1 MLPIEEARLAYKNL
15 LISYDVLF
23 KEINHPSPSSDI
35 LTHEQ
40 LKIYIHALKIKC
52 AHVKEQQNNNEYNL
66 RRIESI
72 VQESDFKLLQAKKMM
87 EMFKK
92 MN

>member
-1 MLPIEEARLAYKNL
+1 MSPLEEARLAYKNL
-15 LISYDVLF
+15 LNSYDVLC
-23 KEINHPSPSSDI
+23 KEINHPSPSDNI
-35 LTHEQ
+35 LTHEN
-40 LKIYIHALKIKC
+40 LKIHIYALKIRC
-52 AHVKEQQNNNEYNL
+52 AHVKEQKNNNEYNL

-72 VQESDFKLLQAKKMM
+72 IQESDFKVLQVKKMM

>member
-1 MLPIEEARLAYKNL
+1 MSPLEEARLAYKNL
-15 LISYDVLF
+15 LNSYDVLC
-23 KEINHPSPSSDI
+23 KEINHPSPTSNI

-40 LKIYIHALKIKC
+40 LKIYIHELKIKC

-72 VQESDFKLLQAKKMM
+72 IQESDFKVLQVKKMM

>member
-15 LISYDVLF
+15 LISYDILRNEF
-23 KEINHPSPSSDI
+23 ENSCPSEEIVTN
-35 LTHEQ
+35 EQ